1 MGDHTQ
7 SRPTP
12 HRGQTFTTVEPFLK
26 WPGGKRLL
34 SSALLRL
41 VPQNFGKYF
50 EPFLGSGALYFAL
63 QPKSAVLADSNA
75 DLIECYNEL
84 RNNCPGVI
92 RELQKLRNSE
102 QEYYRIRNDN
112 PTEPP
117 ARAARFIYLV
127 KLAFN
132 GIYRVNRATGK
143 FNVPYG
149 YHTRRVVF
157 REERLWAAS
166 EVLRH
171 ARLMSCDF
179 ADVVN
184 KAAAGD
190 LVYLDPPYTLA
201 HTNNGFVR
209 YNQHLFS
216 WSDQIRLASCAAQL
230 AERGVYVIVSNAP
243 HRSITQL
250 YKGFDSVRFAR
261 SSQIAAN
268 PAFRGS
274 VKELVLTANI

>member
-1 MGDHTQ
+1 MADHTQ
-7 SRPTP
+7 TRPTP
-12 HRGQTFTTVEPFLK
+12 HGGQRVTKVEPFLK

-34 SSALLRL
+34 SSALVRL
-41 VPQNFGKYF
+41 VPQNFGRYF

-75 DLIECYNEL
+75 DLIECYKQL
-84 RNNCPGVI
+84 RDNCGGVI
-92 RELQKLRNSE
+92 QELQKLRNSE
-102 QEYYRIRNDN
+102 QDYYRIRNDN

-117 ARAARFIYLV
+117 ARAARLIYLV

-132 GIYRVNRATGK
+132 GIYRVNRATGR

-149 YHTRRVVF
+149 YHTRREVF

-166 EVLRH
+166 EILKH
-171 ARLMSCDF
+171 ARLVSCDF
-179 ADVVN
+179 ADVVK
-184 KAAAGD
+184 KATAGD

-216 WSDQIRLASCAAQL
+216 WSDQIRLAECAAQL

-243 HRSITQL
+243 HRTITQL
-250 YKGFDSVRFAR
+250 YKGFGRVRFAR
-261 SSQIAAN
+261 SSQIAAD
-268 PAFRGS
+268 PAFRRS